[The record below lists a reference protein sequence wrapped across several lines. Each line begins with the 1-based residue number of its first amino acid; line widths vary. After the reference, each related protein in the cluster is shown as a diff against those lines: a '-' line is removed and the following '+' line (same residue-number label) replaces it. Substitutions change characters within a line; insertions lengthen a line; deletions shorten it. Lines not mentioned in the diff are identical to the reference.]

1 MTEEKE
7 RRADRDKNL
16 KEVCRVMG
24 PVEAEVTKSFLESN
38 GIICLLRGEMVQ
50 SLYPLS
56 VDGMGEIR
64 ILVLESDY
72 ALAKELLKNKPQTG
86 EE

>member
-1 MTEEKE
+1 
-7 RRADRDKNL
+7 
-16 KEVCRVMG
+16 MG